1 VQYPLFLR
9 EAVFPST
16 LTPPHLRGLFL
27 GCRPAAPGIAM
38 TERTRNIVAAV
49 GIPILIV
56 IHWWLWSWADC
67 GSFWL
72 QAC

>member
-1 VQYPLFLR
+1 M
-9 EAVFPST
+9 
-16 LTPPHLRGLFL
+16 